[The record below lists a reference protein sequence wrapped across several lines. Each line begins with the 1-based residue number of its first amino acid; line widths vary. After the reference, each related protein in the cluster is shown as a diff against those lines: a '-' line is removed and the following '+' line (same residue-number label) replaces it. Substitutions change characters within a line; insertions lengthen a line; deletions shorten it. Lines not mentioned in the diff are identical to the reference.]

1 MTVVIPF
8 FLITSSYLTKLS
20 ITHFYITLFPHT
32 TIHLICRIQF
42 VLLLLNCTVSIIR
55 CFTLCRPLAYA
66 WDHTLNGKCGDFKDF
81 SLETSVVALVFDV
94 ACVALPI
101 PVVWRLN
108 LKRGKK
114 IRLTVLFGLG
124 LL

>member
-32 TIHLICRIQF
+32 TIHAICRLQF
-42 VLLLLNCTVSIIR
+42 VLLILTGIASIIR
-55 CFTLCRPLAYA
+55 LLTLCRPFAFA
-66 WDHTLNGKCGDFKDF
+66 WNPRLDGKCGDFKDF
-81 SLETSVVALVFDV
+81 SLETSVVALVFDI
-94 ACVALPI
+94 ACVVLPI
-101 PVVWRLN
+101 PVVWRLK
-108 LKRGKK
+108 LEMGKK

-124 LL
+124 IL

>member
-20 ITHFYITLFPHT
+20 ITHFHIALFPHT
-32 TIHLICRIQF
+32 TIHLIC
-42 VLLLLNCTVSIIR
+42 TVSIIR
-55 CFTLCRPLAYA
+55 CFKLCRPLAYA
-66 WDHTLNGKCGDFKDF
+66 WDHTLNGKCGDFKDY

-101 PVVWRLN
+101 PVVW
-108 LKRGKK
+108 
-114 IRLTVLFGLG
+114 
-124 LL
+124 